1 MSTAN
6 RYFSFRSISAP
17 AAFEEEEEERV
28 TESTRRLDAAWDSVV
43 EETFPGIKFE
53 SWSRARAWGSED

>member
-1 MSTAN
+1 MSTET
-6 RYFSFRSISAP
+6 RYFMFRSISAP
-17 AAFEEEEEERV
+17 AREDEEERV
-28 TESTRRLDAAWDSVV
+28 TESTRRLDEAWDSVV

>member
-6 RYFSFRSISAP
+6 RYFTFRSISAP
-17 AAFEEEEEERV
+17 AAFEEEERV
-28 TESTRRLDAAWDSVV
+28 TESSRRLDEAWDSVV

-53 SWSRARAWGSED
+53 SWSRARCWQNED